1 MTKSQCVVFP
11 FQCTL
16 LKWQSQ
22 IKNNLCSTKNETIML
37 ILTYPEHFFFK
48 LVNDL
53 SEGRDRYMQIPQT
66 IHNTVYLHRS
76 RSTCALSL
84 IVT

>member
-1 MTKSQCVVFP
+1 M
-11 FQCTL
+11 
-16 LKWQSQ
+16 
-22 IKNNLCSTKNETIML
+22 IML
-37 ILTYPEHFFFK
+37 ILTYPEHFFLK